1 VFAGNCISPRAP
13 TSLTEG
19 RGQQIW
25 FKSKADGH
33 SPDERERDAIG
44 CAVGARAS
52 KAGRRLVRPDSGN
65 T

>member
-1 VFAGNCISPRAP
+1 LQATASARERPAL
-13 TSLTEG
+13 LTVG

-44 CAVGARAS
+44 CAVGACAPL
-52 KAGRRLVRPDSGN
+52 AGRRLVRPDSGN